1 MNRLLTT
8 LCVVLSLH
16 FYSAAQQYDGCMEV
30 VSSSGGQGIQTNLHL
45 SWTLGEPFIT
55 TIQGAGY
62 AFTQGFHQPD
72 ACGTEFVGTNNLS
85 DWGLSLFPNPSSGWF
100 TLQFSSEKN
109 GPLLGSAYDL
119 LGRTLFKDQA
129 LNDPGGSNIDAT
141 TWPPGLYIIVLRDP
155 ATKASSIL
163 RVVRL

>member
-1 MNRLLTT
+1 MNRLLAT

-30 VSSSGGQGIQTNLHL
+30 VSSSGGQGFQNNLFL
-45 SWTLGEPFIT
+45 SWTLGEPFT
-55 TIQGAGY
+55 PTIQGAGY

-85 DWGLSLFPNPSSGWF
+85 DWGLNLFPNPSSGWF

-109 GPLLGSAYDL
+109 GPLQATAYDL
-119 LGRTLFKDQA
+119 LGRVLFKDQVLA
-129 LNDPGGSNIDAT
+129 DPSGSHIDAT
-141 TWPPGLYIIVLRDP
+141 TWPPGLYVMVLRDP
-155 ATKASSIL
+155 LSKASSIL